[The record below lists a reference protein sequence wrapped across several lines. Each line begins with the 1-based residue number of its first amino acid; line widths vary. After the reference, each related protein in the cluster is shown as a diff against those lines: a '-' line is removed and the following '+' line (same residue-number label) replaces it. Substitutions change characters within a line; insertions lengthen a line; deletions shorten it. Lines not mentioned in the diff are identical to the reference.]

1 MKKRGYTLVEIAI
14 SLTVLGLLLGASLVP
29 LRLRYDAENR
39 QETSEILD
47 SAMHAVAGYA
57 STHRTLER
65 RVIDLDGF
73 TRRLPNGRPYLPCP
87 DITGDG
93 LEDRTAISNP
103 QTTPINISSTV
114 MMNQGVC
121 MEQKG
126 LLPWRTLGLQTQL
139 DSWGRKL
146 GYWVDV
152 SFSSEIMG
160 FDETFNA
167 DVFERRQRTGPGG
180 YDLRANRD
188 IVGAVVCSALYKT
201 GEGTE
206 FGGPGCP
213 NQARLGTTVRFPK
226 GSNVLSGVVV
236 YGAPVTL
243 SGGHIVPEY
252 TEYTN
257 IMGIDPVQGIA
268 SGAAYVIFS
277 HGKNGRGGINAVNR
291 CLPPPPDADNLAER
305 ANAFYRFGHPFLDA
319 RGTFQC
325 TRLLNDELAENLFVS
340 APVSQAF
347 RDDDASQAA
356 DDMVVWVSPNLL
368 FGLLGT
374 NDRRRI
380 TRLEFLE

>member
-103 QTTPINISSTV
+103 QTTPIDIDSTV
-114 MMNQGVC
+114 MMTQGVC

-167 DVFERRQRTGPGG
+167 DVFERRQRTVRGGG
-180 YDLRANRD
+180 YNLRANRHV
-188 IVGAVVCSALYKT
+188 VGAVVCSALYKT
-201 GEGTE
+201 GEGAE

-213 NQARLGTTVRFPK
+213 NQAMVGARFPK

-236 YGAPVTL
+236 YGAPVEL
-243 SGGHIVPEY
+243 SGGHEVPEY
-252 TEYTN
+252 TN
-257 IMGIDPVQGIA
+257 IDGTGPVQGIA

-291 CLPPPPDADNLAER
+291 CLPSPPDANNLAER
-305 ANAFYRFGHPFLDA
+305 ANAFYRVGHPFVDNA
-319 RGTFQC
+319 GTFRC
-325 TRLLNDELAENLFVS
+325 TRMTNRELAENLFVS

-347 RDDDASQAA
+347 RDDDASEAA

>member
-1 MKKRGYTLVEIAI
+1 MKKRGYSLVEIAI

-29 LRLRYDAENR
+29 LRLRFDAENR

-93 LEDRTAISNP
+93 LENRTAILNP
-103 QTTPINISSTV
+103 QTTPIAINSTV
-114 MMNQGVC
+114 MMSEGVC

-167 DVFERRQRTGPGG
+167 DVFERRQRTAPGG
-180 YDLRANRD
+180 YGLRANRD
-188 IVGAVVCSALYKT
+188 VVGAVVCSVLYKT
-201 GEGTE
+201 GEGAE
-206 FGGPGCP
+206 LGGGGCP
-213 NQARLGTTVRFPK
+213 NQAVLGSRFPK
-226 GSNVLSGVVV
+226 GSNVLAGVVV
-236 YGAPVTL
+236 YGAPAAL
-243 SGGHIVPEY
+243 PGGHEVPQY
-252 TEYTN
+252 TDIT
-257 IMGIDPVQGIA
+257 GAGPVQGIA
-268 SGAAYVIFS
+268 NGAAYVIFS
-277 HGKNGRGGINAVNR
+277 HGKNGRGGINALNR
-291 CLPPPPDADNLAER
+291 CLLPPPDADNLAER
-305 ANAFYRFGHPFLDA
+305 ANAFYRAGHPFVDA
-319 RGTFQC
+319 AGDFRC
-325 TRLLNDELAENLFVS
+325 TQLTNVELAENLFVS
-340 APVSQAF
+340 APAAQAF
-347 RDDDASQAA
+347 RDDDPSQAA